1 MATKQSA
8 AKVKTASKPAT
19 KTTSAQTK
27 ATPKT
32 AQAPKQAPAK
42 SDAKTD
48 ASLFDQVGETLL
60 AERLNMGHSETR
72 TAQGETNFG
81 LSKTNHPTLKLKG
94 LTAEG
99 AVAVY
104 KSEYWDKSSCD
115 ELPPMTA
122 VVMFDCA
129 IDQGV
134 VIAARLLQSALGVKV
149 DGDIGPKTLKAAAK
163 MDDGELSEALLA
175 WRLHRYAH
183 SPQSINHMR
192 DWSRRVMALHRFLI
206 TDFTTN

>member
-1 MATKQSA
+1 MATKQST
-8 AKVKTASKPAT
+8 AKGKAASKPAA
-19 KTTSAQTK
+19 KTNSDQTK
-27 ATPKT
+27 ATPKP
-32 AQAPKQAPAK
+32 AAAPKPTPAQTK
-42 SDAKTD
+42 AQTA

-60 AERLNMGHSETR
+60 ADRLKMGHSETR

-81 LSKTNHPTLKLKG
+81 LVKADHPTLDLKG
-94 LTAEG
+94 LTAES

-104 KSEYWDKSSCD
+104 KSEYWDQSSCD

-149 DGDIGPKTLKAAAK
+149 DGVIGPKTLKAAAK
-163 MDDGELSEALLA
+163 KDDDELSEALLA

-192 DWSRRVMALHRFLI
+192 DWSRRMIALHRFLI